1 MLSNF
6 ELERLAKFYKLPLI
20 SICMKNELPNTVKN
34 GCYIINMQSSTQG
47 NGTHWVALFVYQ
59 NNSYYFDPF
68 GAVSPNEVTQFV
80 KKRKGSHLL
89 YNNFI
94 IQDLKSENCGWFCLA
109 FLIHMYGKLQSDLKQ
124 VYNEF
129 VNNFLDDTTEND
141 KILQSYFSSSSGNM
155 RPYVLTK
162 FIKS

>member
-1 MLSNF
+1 
-6 ELERLAKFYKLPLI
+6 
-20 SICMKNELPNTVKN
+20 
-34 GCYIINMQSSTQG
+34 
-47 NGTHWVALFVYQ
+47 
-59 NNSYYFDPF
+59 
-68 GAVSPNEVTQFV
+68 
-80 KKRKGSHLL
+80 
-89 YNNFI
+89 
-94 IQDLKSENCGWFCLA
+94 
-109 FLIHMYGKLQSDLKQ
+109 MYGKLQSDLKQ